1 MPPQPGVNAHYELP
15 DVEVFS
21 RHLYGRIGWRTADE
35 NGTYWHA
42 HSSVDTTGAMLAAI
56 GGAIGLPVYFGT
68 TRAAVE
74 PQEAVKTRPV
84 MRADREARMC
94 ANNVKLICAR
104 LNLYRMDH
112 GQLPESLDAL
122 RVPHDRE
129 ESFLVPGHGKPY
141 VYLGPKGRGGI
152 LLHGFPNGNDQRVCV
167 ITMKLR
173 ADRITE
179 QELSRRLAAAPVR
192 EVR

>member
-1 MPPQPGVNAHYELP
+1 
-15 DVEVFS
+15 
-21 RHLYGRIGWRTADE
+21 
-35 NGTYWHA
+35 
-42 HSSVDTTGAMLAAI
+42 
-56 GGAIGLPVYFGT
+56 
-68 TRAAVE
+68 
-74 PQEAVKTRPV
+74 
-84 MRADREARMC
+84 
-94 ANNVKLICAR
+94 
-104 LNLYRMDH
+104 
-112 GQLPESLDAL
+112 LDAL

-152 LLHGFPNGNDQRVCV
+152 LLHGFPNGNDRRVCV

-179 QELSRRLAAAPVR
+179 QELNRRLAAAPVR

>member
-1 MPPQPGVNAHYELP
+1 
-15 DVEVFS
+15 
-21 RHLYGRIGWRTADE
+21 
-35 NGTYWHA
+35 
-42 HSSVDTTGAMLAAI
+42 
-56 GGAIGLPVYFGT
+56 
-68 TRAAVE
+68 
-74 PQEAVKTRPV
+74 
-84 MRADREARMC
+84 
-94 ANNVKLICAR
+94 
-104 LNLYRMDH
+104 
-112 GQLPESLDAL
+112 LDAL